1 MLFLS
6 SSVIRGHHIYK
17 TVWSPSTGEILEA
30 AREPNNS
37 HDHHAVCLRKAEVIV
52 GHVPR
57 HFGRVFF
64 FFPKSWWEN
73 YVRGDRKTKVW

>member
-30 AREPNNS
+30 ARELDNP
-37 HDHHAVCLRKAEVIV
+37 HDHHTVCPIVRKTEVIV
-52 GHVPR
+52 GHVPQR
-57 HFGRVFF
+57 FGRVF
-64 FFPKSWWEN
+64 S
-73 YVRGDRKTKVW
+73 KVGELRVNV